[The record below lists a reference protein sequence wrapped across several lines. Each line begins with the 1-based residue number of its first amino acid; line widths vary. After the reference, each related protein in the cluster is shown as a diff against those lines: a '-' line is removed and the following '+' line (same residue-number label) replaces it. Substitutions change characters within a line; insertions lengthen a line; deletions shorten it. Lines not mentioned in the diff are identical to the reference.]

1 MGAGGSKTKESKE
14 ISITAPLTDAEKAQQ
29 QQKQAE
35 LAAEYEQKKKEA
47 QQKKEEAKEIKK
59 TEEQLYLEKEKQAKL
74 IIERKRE
81 QEKAMQVAAQ
91 ARLNAQQNESE
102 EGDAPDINFKTNI
115 DNSKAIETTKKIENS
130 NLARSTRG
138 IVQPSQDA

>member
-1 MGAGGSKTKESKE
+1 
-14 ISITAPLTDAEKAQQ
+14 
-29 QQKQAE
+29 
-35 LAAEYEQKKKEA
+35 
-47 QQKKEEAKEIKK
+47 
-59 TEEQLYLEKEKQAKL
+59 
-74 IIERKRE
+74 
-81 QEKAMQVAAQ
+81 MQVAAQ

-138 IVQPSQDA
+138 IVQPSQDAQTLKMQNDAA